1 MSTLK
6 NELFDEILQARQRV
20 YAVGTPTPLQELCL
34 PGVKATIYAKREDL
48 GPIKAYKWRGAYNC
62 MAKLTPEQRARG
74 VVAASAGNH
83 GQGVALAARRLQC
96 KAHIFMPRST
106 PEVKQNA
113 VRMHGG
119 EAVEI
124 VLTGDSYDAASHAAH
139 EFAEANGLTFVHP
152 YDHLYTMG
160 GQGTLADEVVMSGK
174 GPFDRVYLQ
183 IGGGG
188 LAAACACWFKRFW
201 PECKC
206 IGVEGVSQAS
216 MKLAVESGER
226 KTLPYV
232 DVFCDGTA
240 VRTAGELTYELCK
253 ELLDDYVTVT
263 NEEVC
268 KAIRSLWNSIRVI
281 TEPSGSM
288 GMAALMQDQG
298 TLADEVVM
306 SGKGPFDRVY
316 LQIGGGGLAAACAC
330 WFKRFWPECKC
341 IGVEGVSQASMK
353 LAVESG
359 ERKTLPYVDVF
370 CDGTAVRTAGELTY
384 ELCKE
389 LLDDYVTVTNEEVCK
404 AIRSLWNSIRVIT
417 EPSGSMGMAALMQ
430 DWQKGNIKEGEK
442 CLVVLSGANMDFAQ
456 MGVVASRAG
465 VQETN
470 RRERFLQIPMQTKRG
485 QILKYLESIPHG
497 VQLTDVQYGR
507 LAADIQY
514 PVFGVLA
521 SDEQFAEI
529 DRVLAE
535 KGLKAKDVTNHD
547 DVRFRMISYDR
558 GRLRHPVFFVIE
570 FPERPGAFTEFMRV
584 IGEYAHLCYFNYR
597 YSGEQVGRALVGME
611 FDTKEDRDMCREK
624 AKQLLGTTIQGLHEL
639 PDDVRHR
646 VLDIVSPAN

>member
-1 MSTLK
+1 MAALKSMSTLK

-160 GQGTLADEVVMSGK
+160 G
-174 GPFDRVYLQ
+174 
-183 IGGGG
+183 
-188 LAAACACWFKRFW
+188 
-201 PECKC
+201 
-206 IGVEGVSQAS
+206 
-216 MKLAVESGER
+216 
-226 KTLPYV
+226 
-232 DVFCDGTA
+232 
-240 VRTAGELTYELCK
+240 
-253 ELLDDYVTVT
+253 
-263 NEEVC
+263 
-268 KAIRSLWNSIRVI
+268 
-281 TEPSGSM
+281 
-288 GMAALMQDQG
+288 QG

>member
-1 MSTLK
+1 MTALKSMSTLK

-288 GMAALMQDQG
+288 GMAALMQD
-298 TLADEVVM
+298 
-306 SGKGPFDRVY
+306 
-316 LQIGGGGLAAACAC
+316 
-330 WFKRFWPECKC
+330 
-341 IGVEGVSQASMK
+341 
-353 LAVESG
+353 
-359 ERKTLPYVDVF
+359 
-370 CDGTAVRTAGELTY
+370 
-384 ELCKE
+384 
-389 LLDDYVTVTNEEVCK
+389 
-404 AIRSLWNSIRVIT
+404 
-417 EPSGSMGMAALMQ
+417 
-430 DWQKGNIKEGEK
+430 WQKGNIKEGEK

-584 IGEYAHLCYFNYR
+584 TGEYAHLCYFNYR
-597 YSGEQVGRALVGME
+597 YSGEHVGRALVGME

-639 PDDVRHR
+639 PNDVRHR

>member
-1 MSTLK
+1 MTALKSMSTLK

-226 KTLPYV
+226 
-232 DVFCDGTA
+232 
-240 VRTAGELTYELCK
+240 R
-253 ELLDDYVTVT
+253 
-263 NEEVC
+263 
-268 KAIRSLWNSIRVI
+268 
-281 TEPSGSM
+281 
-288 GMAALMQDQG
+288 
-298 TLADEVVM
+298 
-306 SGKGPFDRVY
+306 
-316 LQIGGGGLAAACAC
+316 
-330 WFKRFWPECKC
+330 
-341 IGVEGVSQASMK
+341 
-353 LAVESG
+353 
-359 ERKTLPYVDVF
+359 TLPYVDVF

-597 YSGEQVGRALVGME
+597 YSGEHVGRALVGME

>member
-1 MSTLK
+1 MTALKSMSTLK

-83 GQGVALAARRLQC
+83 GQGVALAASRLQC

-160 GQGTLADEVVMSGK
+160 G
-174 GPFDRVYLQ
+174 
-183 IGGGG
+183 
-188 LAAACACWFKRFW
+188 
-201 PECKC
+201 
-206 IGVEGVSQAS
+206 
-216 MKLAVESGER
+216 
-226 KTLPYV
+226 
-232 DVFCDGTA
+232 
-240 VRTAGELTYELCK
+240 
-253 ELLDDYVTVT
+253 
-263 NEEVC
+263 
-268 KAIRSLWNSIRVI
+268 
-281 TEPSGSM
+281 
-288 GMAALMQDQG
+288 QG

-529 DRVLAE
+529 DRALAE

-597 YSGEQVGRALVGME
+597 YSGEHVGRALVGME

>member
-1 MSTLK
+1 MTALKSMSTLK

-288 GMAALMQDQG
+288 GMAALMQD
-298 TLADEVVM
+298 
-306 SGKGPFDRVY
+306 
-316 LQIGGGGLAAACAC
+316 
-330 WFKRFWPECKC
+330 
-341 IGVEGVSQASMK
+341 
-353 LAVESG
+353 
-359 ERKTLPYVDVF
+359 
-370 CDGTAVRTAGELTY
+370 
-384 ELCKE
+384 
-389 LLDDYVTVTNEEVCK
+389 
-404 AIRSLWNSIRVIT
+404 
-417 EPSGSMGMAALMQ
+417 
-430 DWQKGNIKEGEK
+430 WQKGNIKEGEK

-521 SDEQFAEI
+521 TDEQFAEI

-584 IGEYAHLCYFNYR
+584 TGDYAHLCYFNYR
-597 YSGEQVGRALVGME
+597 YSGEHVGRALVGME

>member
-288 GMAALMQDQG
+288 GMAALMQD
-298 TLADEVVM
+298 
-306 SGKGPFDRVY
+306 
-316 LQIGGGGLAAACAC
+316 
-330 WFKRFWPECKC
+330 
-341 IGVEGVSQASMK
+341 
-353 LAVESG
+353 
-359 ERKTLPYVDVF
+359 
-370 CDGTAVRTAGELTY
+370 
-384 ELCKE
+384 
-389 LLDDYVTVTNEEVCK
+389 
-404 AIRSLWNSIRVIT
+404 
-417 EPSGSMGMAALMQ
+417 
-430 DWQKGNIKEGEK
+430 WQKGNIKEGEK

-521 SDEQFAEI
+521 TDEQFAEI

-584 IGEYAHLCYFNYR
+584 TGDYAHLCYFNYR
-597 YSGEQVGRALVGME
+597 YSGEHVGRALVGME

-639 PDDVRHR
+639 PNDVRHR

>member
-20 YAVGTPTPLQELCL
+20 YAVGTPTPLQELSL

-288 GMAALMQDQG
+288 GMAALMQD
-298 TLADEVVM
+298 
-306 SGKGPFDRVY
+306 
-316 LQIGGGGLAAACAC
+316 
-330 WFKRFWPECKC
+330 
-341 IGVEGVSQASMK
+341 
-353 LAVESG
+353 
-359 ERKTLPYVDVF
+359 
-370 CDGTAVRTAGELTY
+370 
-384 ELCKE
+384 
-389 LLDDYVTVTNEEVCK
+389 
-404 AIRSLWNSIRVIT
+404 
-417 EPSGSMGMAALMQ
+417 
-430 DWQKGNIKEGEK
+430 WQKGNIKEGEK

-507 LAADIQY
+507 LASDIQY

-597 YSGEQVGRALVGME
+597 YSGEHVGRALVGME

-624 AKQLLGTTIQGLHEL
+624 AKHLLGTTIQGLHEL